1 MLINQ
6 QEVNMDRFKNFTVL
20 INNISRN
27 IKRIKSEEMKDF
39 DLKTPHVSCIYYL
52 YIENNLTAKEL
63 TDICDEDK
71 AQISRSI
78 DYLENNG
85 YIICESTA
93 KKRYRSNLY
102 LTEKGKEVGKI
113 ICEKID
119 RILYEASVGL
129 SEENRKIMYES
140 LALINSNLAN
150 IIYKKGE

>member
-1 MLINQ
+1 
-6 QEVNMDRFKNFTVL
+6 MDRFKNFTVL

>member
-1 MLINQ
+1 
-6 QEVNMDRFKNFTVL
+6 MDRFKNFTVL

-93 KKRYRSNLY
+93 KKDI
-102 LTEKGKEVGKI
+102 EVTYI
-113 ICEKID
+113 
-119 RILYEASVGL
+119 
-129 SEENRKIMYES
+129 
-140 LALINSNLAN
+140 
-150 IIYKKGE
+150 